1 MKSFACPVCN
11 NRINKSF
18 LRVKNYSTYQC
29 SKCSF
34 VYIYPRPSEVSLK
47 KYYSN
52 FDYKNISFVE
62 TRIKEDSQISL
73 GFINPY
79 KGSRNTLLDLGCGRG
94 YFLMEAVSKGWKVKG
109 VDFSSKEVDYA
120 TKRLRLDVVK
130 SDILKYKDSNKYEL
144 ITLSQVI
151 EHVRNPNEL
160 IRKAKSLLTE
170 KGLLYIAT
178 PNINSASAM
187 VHGVNFEHLIPPE
200 HLNYFNN
207 QSLRYLLEVN
217 GFRLLRWGTWGYPEN
232 ISGIVKQLLRR
243 NVERAPRVV
252 NQSKANGSRES
263 INMKDIKKF
272 IFDEVFCALTYK
284 SLNIFNLGINLHILA
299 QKI

>member
-1 MKSFACPVCN
+1 MKSFACPVCD

-34 VYIYPRPSEVSLK
+34 VYIYPRPSEASLK

-79 KGSRNTLLDLGCGRG
+79 KGPRNTLLDLGCGRG

-120 TKRLRLDVVK
+120 TKRLHLDVVK
-130 SDILKYKDSNKYEL
+130 SDILKYKDTNKYEL

-160 IRKAKSLLTE
+160 IRKAKSLLAE

-232 ISGIVKQLLRR
+232 ISGIIKQLLRR
-243 NVERAPRVV
+243 NAEKAPMVV
-252 NQSKANGSRES
+252 NQNKVIDKRES
-263 INMKDIKKF
+263 INMKDIKRF
-272 IFDEVFCALTYK
+272 MFDEVFCTLTYK